1 MFSQPVAYALL
12 IRGSSPGLVVKT
24 SAQSGCFV
32 YCARGHMDRRMELKP
47 REEEVGR
54 EWEWLNETITGCLSI
69 R

>member
-1 MFSQPVAYALL
+1 M
-12 IRGSSPGLVVKT
+12 VVKT